1 MKHIINSFKKHIFP
15 SFPSF
20 RIGSI
25 AQNENPETPEIFES
39 LKTLNFACQALRHF
53 T

>member
-1 MKHIINSFKKHIFP
+1 MNLPQKCSFLNFTL
-15 SFPSF
+15 FPSF

-25 AQNENPETPEIFES
+25 AQDENPGTPEVFES
-39 LKTLNFACQALRHF
+39 LKTLNFVSQSHKDF